1 MYSFKVDNSLSNLYL
16 WYVSEEKDFFEQN
29 KNHIVWAY
37 HEGLECP
44 YENGIRWNQPGQWE
58 SELASSEFRVSEMGK
73 RKNLISDLFERKTV
87 E

>member
-1 MYSFKVDNSLSNLYL
+1 MYAYHVNPLSSLYH
-16 WYVSEEKDFFEQN
+16 WYVSEEKDFSEQN
-29 KNHIVWAY
+29 RNNIVWAES
-37 HEGLECP
+37 HGLDCP
-44 YENGIRWNQPGQWE
+44 YENGKRWNQPGQWE